1 MSQENIEIKVK
12 QVLSKQL
19 ETDISKINA
28 ESLLINDLG
37 MDSFGAVE
45 LAYGL
50 SDEFNIKVP
59 LEDLS
64 AIKKV
69 KDIVDYVEKKQG
81 GK

>member
-19 ETDISKINA
+19 EIDINKINT
-28 ESLLINDLG
+28 ESLLVNDLG

-45 LAYGL
+45 LAFGL

-59 LEDLS
+59 LEDLG

-69 KDIVDYVEKKQG
+69 EDVVDYIGKKQG

>member
-19 ETDISKINA
+19 EIDINKINT

-50 SDEFNIKVP
+50 SDEFNVKVP
-59 LEDLS
+59 LEDLGT
-64 AIKKV
+64 IKKV
-69 KDIVDYVEKKQG
+69 GEIIDYIEKTRG
-81 GK
+81 